1 MAPGLEPPEPEG
13 SHHRRTDEPTDQ
25 ILASTPANLSS
36 LSRRASGRHD
46 PRQEP
51 GAVTPLAGIR
61 AGGGG
66 QPPSLPRQ
74 QSIAICLLCSLRCLL
89 FNLLAAS
96 PRRPRRSAKGQ
107 AARLTRLTHQIAA
120 GSEAEL
126 PAASA
131 VEPPVASAVEPHSG
145 H

>member
-25 ILASTPANLSS
+25 ILASAPANLSS

-74 QSIAICLLCSLRCLL
+74 DEFDFSLSVASVFSCSISSSLDLQKRRCL
-89 FNLLAAS
+89 
-96 PRRPRRSAKGQ
+96 
-107 AARLTRLTHQIAA
+107 TRVNTL
-120 GSEAEL
+120 
-126 PAASA
+126 
-131 VEPPVASAVEPHSG
+131 
-145 H
+145 